1 MRVLLVYPAP
11 PASRWPMGSFRSRW
25 VPTGLAYIGAG
36 LLRAGHEVRVH
47 VREEHLIKNG
57 FNWQAADAT
66 LRELLQDFRPE
77 VVGLSVLTPALTEA
91 EAIARLAKEVCGR
104 HVLTV
109 AGGVHPTAL
118 PEGTLEDCPSVDV
131 VAVGE
136 GERTMVEL
144 LEKGL
149 SKDVT
154 GLAMREDGACVRT
167 RPREVAQD
175 LDALGPPAYEL
186 FDMKHYTAADRWMI
200 RWLKLSA
207 TNIRTSRGCTAA
219 CRFCAGH
226 LVGRVGV
233 RHHSTDY
240 VVEQVEH
247 AVERYGVEG
256 VHFEDDTLGGDRE
269 RLLALCEGLRR
280 RGLHRRVRWDGCLR
294 ADQVDAE
301 LLAEMKSAGCI
312 QVEFGFESGSDAAL
326 RRLGKGTTTELNRR
340 AVRLAREAGLRLFAD
355 IMVGLPGET
364 EEDFKATVEFL
375 RWARPE
381 VVSASRLCP
390 LPGTPI
396 YNQLPQEVR
405 DSIDWGEYSYDEV
418 AERVNLTAMPTE
430 RYRQLYREF
439 YKYFVQP
446 KMTWDLLRDA
456 PREEHDARRRLRR
469 RLARFVVLHPV
480 RAARV
485 GW

>member
-1 MRVLLVYPAP
+1 
-11 PASRWPMGSFRSRW
+11 
-25 VPTGLAYIGAG
+25 
-36 LLRAGHEVRVH
+36 
-47 VREEHLIKNG
+47 
-57 FNWQAADAT
+57 
-66 LRELLQDFRPE
+66 
-77 VVGLSVLTPALTEA
+77 
-91 EAIARLAKEVCGR
+91 
-104 HVLTV
+104 
-109 AGGVHPTAL
+109 
-118 PEGTLEDCPSVDV
+118 
-131 VAVGE
+131 
-136 GERTMVEL
+136 
-144 LEKGL
+144 
-149 SKDVT
+149 
-154 GLAMREDGACVRT
+154 
-167 RPREVAQD
+167 
-175 LDALGPPAYEL
+175 
-186 FDMKHYTAADRWMI
+186 
-200 RWLKLSA
+200 
-207 TNIRTSRGCTAA
+207 
-219 CRFCAGH
+219 
-226 LVGRVGV
+226 VGV

-269 RLLALCEGLRR
+269 RLLALCEGLQR

-294 ADQVDAE
+294 ADQADAE

-326 RRLGKGTTTELNRR
+326 RRLAKGTTTELNRR

-364 EEDFKATVEFL
+364 EEEFKATVGFL

-405 DSIDWGEYSYDEV
+405 DSIDWGDYSYDQV